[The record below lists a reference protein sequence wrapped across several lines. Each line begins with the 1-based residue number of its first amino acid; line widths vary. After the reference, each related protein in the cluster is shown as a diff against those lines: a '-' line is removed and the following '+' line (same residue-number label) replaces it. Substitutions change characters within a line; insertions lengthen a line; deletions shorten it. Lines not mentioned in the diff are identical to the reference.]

1 MLYHKTL
8 SDRHK
13 NQRQIASAN
22 GTARGF
28 SDEAPFSCFI
38 KTNDNIRQVLI
49 CGGNFYR
56 RGERMSQEQ
65 LRNELYYYLA
75 VGILNKMAA
84 QGLITEEEHRQIDS
98 LNRKYFQPELA
109 VILR

>member
-1 MLYHKTL
+1 
-8 SDRHK
+8 
-13 NQRQIASAN
+13 
-22 GTARGF
+22 
-28 SDEAPFSCFI
+28 
-38 KTNDNIRQVLI
+38 
-49 CGGNFYR
+49 
-56 RGERMSQEQ
+56 MSQEQ

-84 QGLITEEEHRQIDS
+84 QGLISEVDRRQSDS